1 VGFDQ
6 EIFHLII
13 LALFSVEYAMVVYG
27 LYRIRLMIRIAEQ
40 HELMKVRA
48 ITVCTKVGI
57 GRRAGHK

>member
-1 VGFDQ
+1 M
-6 EIFHLII
+6 
-13 LALFSVEYAMVVYG
+13 ALFSVEYAMVVYG